1 MTPEQLKE
9 IRDDIKQAR
18 IWAAENLPTKS
29 GLAMIHKLE
38 KIMAKISTH

>member
-18 IWAAENLPTKS
+18 IWAADNLQAKA
-29 GLAMIHKLE
+29 GLVMIHKLE